1 MNAVQKI
8 ITTMRNRDFKVSI
21 LVSTYNWPE
30 ALELSIKSMWRQSVL
45 PNEIVIAD
53 DGSDEKTKELI
64 TRLQKESCV
73 PIVHVWH
80 PDEGFRRTEIL
91 NKAIAKAK
99 GDYILQVDGDVI
111 LARHFVSDHIE
122 LAEKNHF
129 VCGSRVKLQ
138 QPVTERIFASGE
150 FPPHFWEVPPG
161 FLANS
166 FRSRLLR
173 RYMAKRYAREIDHL
187 RGCNMAFWKEDVIK
201 VNGYNEELQ
210 QWGHEDGEFAFRLH
224 FAGVEKKALKGGGC
238 VYHLYHPEVSKSN
251 EERHLEELEKVK
263 SGKLKWCDNGIDKYL

>member
-1 MNAVQKI
+1 MAPSLKI
-8 ITTMRNRDFKVSI
+8 TAMRNRDFKVSI

-30 ALELSIKSMWRQSVL
+30 ALELSIKSMWRQTVL

-53 DGSDEKTKELI
+53 DGSDNKTKELI
-64 TRLQKESCV
+64 TRLQRESCI

-138 QPVTERIFASGE
+138 EPITRKIFASGK
-150 FPPHFWEVPPG
+150 FPPHFWEMPLG
-161 FLANS
+161 FMANS

-201 VNGYNEELQ
+201 VNGYNEDLQ
-210 QWGHEDGEFAFRLH
+210 QWGHEDGEFAYRLH
-224 FAGVEKKALKGGGC
+224 FADVGKKALKGGGC

-251 EERHLEELEKVK
+251 EGRHLEELEKVK
-263 SGKLKWCDNGIDKYL
+263 SGKLNRCKNGIDKYL

>member
-1 MNAVQKI
+1 
-8 ITTMRNRDFKVSI
+8 
-21 LVSTYNWPE
+21 
-30 ALELSIKSMWRQSVL
+30 MWRQTVL

-64 TRLQKESCV
+64 TRLQRESSV
-73 PIVHVWH
+73 PIQHIWH

-122 LAEKNHF
+122 LAQKNHF
-129 VCGSRVKLQ
+129 VCGSRVKLGEEI
-138 QPVTERIFASGE
+138 TRRIFATGA
-150 FPPHFWEVPPG
+150 FPPHLWEMPLG
-161 FLANS
+161 FMANS

-201 VNGYNEELQ
+201 VNGYNEDLQ
-210 QWGHEDGEFAFRLH
+210 QWGTRMASSLSVCTLQGSRKRLSK
-224 FAGVEKKALKGGGC
+224 AGVACTTCIIPKSPRATKNAT
-238 VYHLYHPEVSKSN
+238 SKN
-251 EERHLEELEKVK
+251 LRR
-263 SGKLKWCDNGIDKYL
+263 